1 MPRYVKGDVVWVPFP
16 FSATGDYK
24 SRPALILASWPYKK
38 STDYHLCMISTQVDT
53 DPYLTELTNADM
65 VDGSMSRTCYI
76 RPTYNFS
83 ADENFIEYRVGKL
96 CPEKVKAVLFTLF
109 KVLTQD

>member
-1 MPRYVKGDVVWVPFP
+1 
-16 FSATGDYK
+16 
-24 SRPALILASWPYKK
+24 
-38 STDYHLCMISTQVDT
+38 MISTQVDT

-96 CPEKVKAVLFTLF
+96 RPEKVKAVLFTLF

>member
-1 MPRYVKGDVVWVPFP
+1 
-16 FSATGDYK
+16 
-24 SRPALILASWPYKK
+24 
-38 STDYHLCMISTQVDT
+38 MISTQVDT

-65 VDGSMSRTCYI
+65 VDGSMSRICYI

-96 CPEKVKAVLFTLF
+96 RPEKVKAVLFTLF